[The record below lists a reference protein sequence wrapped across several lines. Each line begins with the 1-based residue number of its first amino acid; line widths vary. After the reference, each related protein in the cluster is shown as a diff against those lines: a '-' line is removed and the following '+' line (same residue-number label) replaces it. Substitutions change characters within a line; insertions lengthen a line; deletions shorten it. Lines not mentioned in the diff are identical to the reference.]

1 MRRLVLGFPGQGS
14 QKHGMGRALA
24 VEYPNSAG
32 RVFDEANSALDGLFT
47 NLVWTAQERAEMHQ
61 TQNSQPIVLA
71 TSIAVL
77 AALRERHGF
86 EISLAT
92 SRYVLGHSL
101 GEYSALVAAGS
112 ISLKDALL
120 LVRRR
125 GELMQEACRAWG
137 KVPSMCA
144 VVNLTWE
151 QALEI
156 QSAAPDGLVCE
167 AANDNGKEQVVLSG
181 CEEGIAWGIS
191 RAKQVHGARRAIK
204 IKGVSCPFHSSVMK
218 PAAELFAPEL
228 AKVKLAS
235 PVVPIVLGE
244 TALPTVEVGSI
255 AAGLVRGIYSPVC
268 WSGCLQRARRDEGD
282 AVEFREIGGST
293 LRFGLDG
300 WTHVGS
306 PVRPDQVEDIE
317 RFTNSG

>member
-24 VEYPNSAG
+24 LKYPTSAG
-32 RVFDEANSALDGLFT
+32 RVFDEANSTLGGLFT
-47 NLVWTAQERAEMHQ
+47 NLVWTTQEQAEMHQ

-71 TSIAVL
+71 TSIALL

-86 EISLAT
+86 EISLEN
-92 SRYVLGHSL
+92 SKYVLGHSL

-112 ISLKDALL
+112 VSLKDALL

-125 GELMQEACRAWG
+125 GELMQEACRVWG
-137 KVPSMCA
+137 KTPSMCA
-144 VVNLTWE
+144 VVNLTWD

-156 QSAAPDGLVCE
+156 QNAAPVGLVCE

-218 PAAELFAPEL
+218 SAAELFAPEL
-228 AKVKLAS
+228 AKVKFAR
-235 PVVPIVLGE
+235 PVVPIILGE
-244 TALPTVEVGSI
+244 TALPTTEVKDIS
-255 AAGLVRGIYSPVC
+255 AGLVRGIYSPVR
-268 WSGCLQRARRDEGD
+268 WSSCLQRAKLEDV
-282 AVEFREIGGST
+282 VEFKEIGGST
-293 LRFGLDG
+293 LRFGLDE
-300 WTHVGS
+300 WKHVGS

-317 RFTNSG
+317 SFTNPC